1 LFQYPIAENLNKDEV
16 KGNVGELT
24 SFVYTISAYLQLL
37 QLISVRFDG
46 ALNSCPLSVLYNMA
60 SMIFELN
67 VHEKP
72 LDTLVDHLQKNQLDE
87 TINID
92 ALEKTCLQ
100 LIVGDLF

>member
-1 LFQYPIAENLNKDEV
+1 
-16 KGNVGELT
+16 
-24 SFVYTISAYLQLL
+24 
-37 QLISVRFDG
+37 
-46 ALNSCPLSVLYNMA
+46 
-60 SMIFELN
+60 MIFELN

-100 LIVGDLF
+100 LIVGDLFWRLSQWSWEQFSFNFQGHLQKLLKQRQLRPQRSACRFGKI